1 MAEKYFKHFPTIDFD
16 VKNDGNLIEAKDV
29 FRNIRVFDDAD
40 EAITGY
46 EYYYIQDQDRPD
58 VTASKLYGDATLY
71 WLFWMVNDNLAV
83 HSDWPKSQSILER
96 FIKRKYSGKALV
108 SNLQTDITQN
118 PSVDDNG
125 QPIPHTFTMGE
136 KVVGSTSSAFGFVT
150 KIDPTN
156 NQIILNDIKGI
167 FQNGETVTG
176 SKSSKSFTLSSVRNF
191 SDSPHHYED
200 SEGIKTSVSTGN
212 TPVSNHDY
220 EQKFNDDKRSIRYI
234 KPRYVPSLLREF
246 KSFIRA

>member
-1 MAEKYFKHFPTIDFD
+1 MSQKQYFRHFPTIDFD
-16 VKNDGNLIEAKDV
+16 LKNDGNLIKAKDI
-29 FRNIRVFDDAD
+29 FRNIRVGANAEDA
-40 EAITGY
+40 ISGY

-58 VTASKLYGDATLY
+58 VTATKLYGDATLY
-71 WLFWMVNDNLAV
+71 WLFWMVNPHLAV
-83 HSDWPKSQSILER
+83 HSDWPKSQRVLER
-96 FIKRKYSGKALV
+96 FIKRKYSGKAIVAPFQSDIV
-108 SNLQTDITQN
+108 SSSDSKFFQ
-118 PSVDDNG
+118 
-125 QPIPHTFTMGE
+125 GE

-150 KIDPTN
+150 KVDPTN
-156 NQIILNDIKGI
+156 NQIVLNDIKGI

-200 SEGIKTSVSTGN
+200 SEGIKTSISTGN